1 MNTDINI
8 NPLDL
13 NPDVAVGLLLPMYS
27 SRGNFFNLSYTTIDQ
42 AKTNLRSLLFTNEG
56 ERLMQP
62 LFGCNLRKIVFEPI
76 VPGLPDKLKKLIN
89 AKVNFWLPYIEISLL
104 EIEVEED
111 SNSVFF
117 KLNFN
122 LKGNK
127 FDTASITFKLDL
139 P

>member
-1 MNTDINI
+1 MNTDIRI

-13 NPDVAVGLLLPMYS
+13 NPDIAVGILLPMYS

-42 AKTNLRSLLFTNEG
+42 AKTNLRNLLFTNEG
-56 ERLMQP
+56 ERVMQP

-76 VPGLPDKLKKLIN
+76 TPPLISRLKELIRE
-89 AKVNFWLPYIEISLL
+89 KITYWLPYIEISLL
-104 EIEVEED
+104 EIEAEPDANYV
-111 SNSVFF
+111 NF

-122 LKGNK
+122 LMDNK
-127 FDTASITFKLDL
+127 FDTASITFKIEL